1 MNDQGVL
8 ITDYRVQRKESPE
21 QCLGGV
27 CVCNAK
33 GRVQF
38 WKVSQRIQTWD
49 VERRKNE
56 QKEIVLLD

>member
-27 CVCNAK
+27 CVQCKRACA
-33 GRVQF
+33 
-38 WKVSQRIQTWD
+38 
-49 VERRKNE
+49 
-56 QKEIVLLD
+56 VLESRPRDTDMGGEVKKK